1 VNQSHGKGMEEF
13 AVFNLTPTDL
23 AAEAKRRIEEFADAQ
38 IKQLDKLQETNRLWL
53 DRMPAEAN
61 LASEFASKLAAA
73 RSLPEAMF
81 TCQDWGKRR
90 VEMTAED
97 TKHLLDDTQTFIQ
110 IGVQLLTKA
119 WQGKRPGASS

>member
-1 VNQSHGKGMEEF
+1 MRRPNNWTSS
-13 AVFNLTPTDL
+13 
-23 AAEAKRRIEEFADAQ
+23 KRQ
-38 IKQLDKLQETNRLWL
+38 TGCGST
-53 DRMPAEAN
+53 RMQAEAN

-90 VEMTAED
+90 IEMMAED

-110 IGVQLLTKA
+110 IGAQLLTKT